1 MRLRI
6 NPRPDITVRPEIRIV
21 RPPDEF
27 IDILTKSESEFR
39 QYINEIESSHT
50 FKKVVEKGYI
60 KKVGFKG
67 RVPSHIYQEFRDK
80 EFIEFLKKYNIADT
94 VGWESDF
101 FDKKAMRKVKDI
113 SAKYKVPRGELVRAL
128 DYCRFL
134 RLSWDGREQESFI
147 SSFSIDDPE
156 SIRQFEDKH
165 TDYQSDD
172 LISKLAE
179 LLENNSISEEDFT
192 KNFLSGSQD
201 PYEIARELN
210 IGLDTVDN
218 IIETLEKVQIM
229 SCMQVNV
236 VEHHEKTYSSETR
249 PAAVIRRFSNPP
261 RAEIQIDTEEYSFRY
276 NIKEPDE
283 NIDKE
288 EQLLLDKLKMINQR
302 KTLVFRTISFIYQYQ
317 YPYFVSM
324 NPIYLK
330 PLSQSQIAREM
341 GEHES
346 TVSRILRKK
355 YIDTSAGILP
365 LKFFC
370 QSKEDI
376 IKRIID
382 IIETSELKSGHRKEP
397 FSDAEI
403 ADILKNEYGV
413 DISRRTVTYYRN
425 KIKDSPKFYLRR
437 KLKK

>member
-6 NPRPDITVRPEIRIV
+6 RPRPDVTVRPEVRIV

-27 IDILTKSESEFR
+27 VDILTKSESEFR
-39 QYINEIESSHT
+39 QYINEIESSQI
-50 FKKVVEKGYI
+50 FKKVIDKGYI
-60 KKVGFKG
+60 RKVGFRG

-80 EFIEFLKKYNIADT
+80 EFIEFLKKYNITDT

-113 SAKYKVPRGELVRAL
+113 AGKYNVPRGELTRAL

-134 RLSWDGREQESFI
+134 RFSWDGREQESFM
-147 SSFSIDDPE
+147 SSLSIDDPE

-165 TDYQSDD
+165 IEYQSDE

-179 LLENNSISEEDFT
+179 LLERNSISEEDFT

-201 PYEIARELN
+201 PYEIAKELN
-210 IGLDTVDN
+210 ISLDIVDD

-229 SCMQVNV
+229 NCMQVNV
-236 VEHHEKTYSSETR
+236 VEHHEKTYGSEAR
-249 PAAVIRRFSNPP
+249 PVAIVKRFSSPP
-261 RAEIQIDTEEYSFRY
+261 RAEIQIDAEEYNFRY
-276 NIKEPDE
+276 SIKEPDE

-288 EQLLLDKLKMINQR
+288 EQLLLNKLRMINQR
-302 KTLVFRTISFIYQYQ
+302 KTLVFRTVSFIYQYQ
-317 YPYFVSM
+317 YPYFVSL
-324 NPIYLK
+324 NPIYLR
-330 PLSQSQIAREM
+330 PLSQSQIAKEM

-346 TVSRILRKK
+346 TISRILRKK
-355 YIDTSAGILP
+355 YIDTDAGMLP

-370 QSKEDI
+370 QSKKDV

-382 IIETSELKSGHRKEP
+382 IIETSEIKSGRRKEP
-397 FSDAEI
+397 FSDSEI
-403 ADILKNEYGV
+403 ADILKNEYNT

-425 KIKDSPKFYLRR
+425 KIKDSPKYYLRR
-437 KLKK
+437 KMKF

>member
-6 NPRPDITVRPEIRIV
+6 NPRPDVTVRPEIRIV

-27 IDILTKSESEFR
+27 IDILSKSESELR
-39 QYINEIESSHT
+39 QYINDIESSQT
-50 FKKVVEKGYI
+50 FKKVVEKGYV

-67 RVPSHIYQEFRDK
+67 RVPNHIYQEFRDK
-80 EFIEFLKKYNIADT
+80 EFIEFLKKYNITDI

-134 RLSWDGREQESFI
+134 RLSWDGMEQESFI

-179 LLENNSISEEDFT
+179 LLERNSISEEDFT
-192 KNFLSGSQD
+192 KNFLSGNQD

-210 IGLDTVDN
+210 ISLDIIDD

-229 SCMQVNV
+229 NCMQVNV
-236 VEHHEKTYSSETR
+236 IEHYEKTYGAEIR
-249 PAAVIRRFSNPP
+249 PSAIIKRFNNPP
-261 RAEIQIDTEEYSFRY
+261 RAEIQIDTDEYSFRY
-276 NIKEPDE
+276 SIKEPDE
-283 NIDKE
+283 TTDKE
-288 EQLLLDKLKMINQR
+288 EHLLLDKLRMINQR
-302 KTLVFRTISFIYQYQ
+302 KTLVFRIISFIYQYQ
-317 YPYFVSM
+317 YPYFVSL

-330 PLSQSQIAREM
+330 PLSQSQIAKEM

-346 TVSRILRKK
+346 TISRILRKK
-355 YIDTSAGILP
+355 YIDTDTGVFP

-370 QSKEDI
+370 QSKEVV

-382 IIETSELKSGHRKEP
+382 IIEPSELKSGRRKEP

-403 ADILKNEYGV
+403 ADILKNEYDV
-413 DISRRTVTYYRN
+413 NISRRTVTYYRN
-425 KIKDSPKFYLRR
+425 KIKNSPKFYLRR
-437 KLKK
+437 KIKK